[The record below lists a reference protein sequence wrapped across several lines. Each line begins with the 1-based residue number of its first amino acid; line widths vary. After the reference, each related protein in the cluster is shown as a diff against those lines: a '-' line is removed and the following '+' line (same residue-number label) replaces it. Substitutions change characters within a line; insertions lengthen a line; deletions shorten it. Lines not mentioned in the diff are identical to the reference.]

1 MDFST
6 IPLPKNIQTIYFND
20 GDTEDIIEVIE
31 KVDRD
36 SERYKYTKD
45 FAKQLEDTD
54 EYVTCFNIWQF
65 VKSNIEYSAD
75 KKGHEIVQ
83 YPNYLYHNGKGDC
96 KSFSILTGDLLR
108 NVHNGKID
116 FRYRFISQDPFDKV
130 PKHVYVIATLSDG
143 YECILDS
150 VYSKFNRQPYFYY
163 KTDRA
168 SAKNKAI
175 GCCQNQIHGFTRKTI
190 RI

>member
-20 GDTEDIIEVIE
+20 GDTEDIIGVIE

-36 SERYKYTKD
+36 SERNKYTKD
-45 FAKQLEDTD
+45 FAIQLEDTD
-54 EYVTCFNIWQF
+54 EFLTCYNIWQF
-65 VKSNIEYSAD
+65 VKNNIRYAAD
-75 KKGHEIVQ
+75 KSGHEVVQ
-83 YPNYLYHNGKGDC
+83 YPNYLFYNGKGDC

-116 FRYRFISQDPFDKV
+116 FRYRFISQDPFDKI
-130 PKHVYVIATLSDG
+130 PKHVYVVATLSDG
-143 YECILDS
+143 YECVLDA
-150 VYSKFNRQPYFYY
+150 VYSQFDREPYRYY

-168 SAKNKAI
+168 AFRIKGTAKVQ
-175 GCCQNQIHGFTRKTI
+175 GCSYCLTRKMI
-190 RI
+190 NV